1 MEAGTTLHHL
11 PRSDT
16 ALYLFG
22 SVAKNI
28 WLVARNKALERFQ
41 RSLSV
46 GWVHISGIQTTYLLG
61 RPSYK

>member
-1 MEAGTTLHHL
+1 MEAGTTLHYP

-16 ALYLFG
+16 ALYLFR

-46 GWVHISGIQTTYLLG
+46 GWVHISDIQTAYLLG